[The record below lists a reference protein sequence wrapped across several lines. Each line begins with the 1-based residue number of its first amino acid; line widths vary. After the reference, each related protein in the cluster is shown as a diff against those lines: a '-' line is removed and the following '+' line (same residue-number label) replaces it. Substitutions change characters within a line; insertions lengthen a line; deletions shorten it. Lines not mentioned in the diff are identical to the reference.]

1 MTENQLNQFP
11 HPPSTPTAGNP
22 AQMEIPTAASDPD
35 ATPAPVVNSP
45 SGDSSEPPAIEI
57 KGVSKFYRSQIGLSN
72 ASLTL
77 PSGGIVGLMGPN
89 GCGKTTLLKI
99 LAGVMQDYQGEVRL
113 FGQTPGPKTKAFT
126 SYLPDTSL
134 LADNLTPRAA
144 ITQYQDF
151 FADFDS
157 AKAQEMVDFFRLPA
171 DRKLADMSKGMREK
185 LQVALIMS
193 RNARIYLLDE
203 PISGVDPAARE
214 VILRAVISRFNPQ
227 AIMLLSTHLI
237 SDIEPVISTAV
248 FMSAGQIFLSGD
260 ADQLRST
267 YQTSLDGLFR
277 GMFR

>member
-22 AQMEIPTAASDPD
+22 AQMEFLTAASDPD
-35 ATPAPVVNSP
+35 ATPAPAVNSP
-45 SGDSSEPPAIEI
+45 SGDSSEPAAIEI

-72 ASLTL
+72 ANLTL

-99 LAGVMQDYQGEVRL
+99 LAGVMQDYEGEVRL

-171 DRKLADMSKGMREK
+171 DRKLSDMSKGMREK

-277 GMFR
+277 GMYR